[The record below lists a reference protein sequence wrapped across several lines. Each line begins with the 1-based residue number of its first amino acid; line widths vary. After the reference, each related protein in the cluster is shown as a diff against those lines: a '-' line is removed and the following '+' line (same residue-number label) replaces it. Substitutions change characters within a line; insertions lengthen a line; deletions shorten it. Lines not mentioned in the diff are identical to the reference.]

1 MQLILMLPDSFP
13 LVMETEKERYSY
25 TVRPSNLILLLLLL
39 MDPSAQGFAVCLPV
53 WLQAT
58 YSCFDL

>member
-1 MQLILMLPDSFP
+1 MQLILMPPDSFP

-25 TVRPSNLILLLLLL
+25 IVRPSNLTLLLL

-58 YSCFDL
+58 YSCFEQ